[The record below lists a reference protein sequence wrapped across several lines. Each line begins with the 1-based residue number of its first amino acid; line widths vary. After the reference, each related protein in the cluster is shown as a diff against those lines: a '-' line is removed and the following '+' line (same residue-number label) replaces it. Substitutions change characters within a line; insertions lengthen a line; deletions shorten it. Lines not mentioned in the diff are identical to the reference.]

1 MTSAAGIK
9 TGRVCER
16 RLLPAVHIRRCADH
30 VAQARHP
37 KSAPLAL
44 ITGDRLCAGV
54 DHHVRRIGDPDYRQL
69 LIGEEWWGMAL
80 GAACDKRAKHVEA
93 SFFIFGECRV
103 VAMGIEI
110 VAAIE

>member
-1 MTSAAGIK
+1 MASAPGIK
-9 TGRVCER
+9 TGGVCEGGF
-16 RLLPAVHIRRCADH
+16 LPAVHIRRCADH
-30 VAQARHP
+30 VTQARYP
-37 KSAPLAL
+37 KSTALAV
-44 ITGDRLCAGV
+44 ITGDRQGAGV

>member
-1 MTSAAGIK
+1 
-9 TGRVCER
+9 
-16 RLLPAVHIRRCADH
+16 
-30 VAQARHP
+30 
-37 KSAPLAL
+37 
-44 ITGDRLCAGV
+44 
-54 DHHVRRIGDPDYRQL
+54 
-69 LIGEEWWGMAL
+69 MAL